1 MEAQIRHFKL
11 LNGDDVIA
19 FLTTNNS
26 DNYIIEEPLL
36 LVQNMTGNY
45 HFTKWFPL
53 SPQKS
58 FKLYKTR
65 VMQHVPVYEDIS
77 DAYIRYLMNHRQSDE
92 GPKVQTYKELLTELI
107 QQEQQYRE
115 AELEEQE
122 YDLLTA
128 TPEDKKILH

>member
-77 DAYIRYLMNHRQSDE
+77 DAYIKYLMNHRQSDE

>member
-1 MEAQIRHFKL
+1 MEQEIRHFKL

-19 FLTTNNS
+19 FLVTNNN
-26 DNYIIEEPLL
+26 DNYIIEEPLQ
-36 LVQNMTGNY
+36 LVQNMTGNF

-65 VMQHVPVYEDIS
+65 VMQHVPVYDDIS
-77 DAYIRYLMNHRQSDE
+77 DAYIKYLMNHRTEDE
-92 GPKVQTYKELLTELI
+92 APKVQTYKELLTELI
-107 QQEQQYRE
+107 QQEKDYRD

-122 YDLLTA
+122 FDLLS
-128 TPEDKKILH
+128 PQPVDKKTIH

>member
-1 MEAQIRHFKL
+1 MEQEIRHFKL

-19 FLTTNNS
+19 FLVTNNN
-26 DNYIIEEPLL
+26 DNYIIEEPLQ
-36 LVQNMTGNY
+36 LVQNMTGNF

-65 VMQHVPVYEDIS
+65 VMQHVPVYDDIS
-77 DAYIRYLMNHRQSDE
+77 DAYIRYLMNHRTEDE
-92 GPKVQTYKELLTELI
+92 APKVQTYKELLTELI
-107 QQEQQYRE
+107 QQEKDYRD

-122 YDLLTA
+122 FDLLSPQPVDNKT
-128 TPEDKKILH
+128 IH

>member
-77 DAYIRYLMNHRQSDE
+77 EAYIKYLMNHRQSDE

>member
-1 MEAQIRHFKL
+1 MEQEIRHFKL

-19 FLTTNNS
+19 FLVTNNN
-26 DNYIIEEPLL
+26 DNYIIEEPLQ
-36 LVQNMTGNY
+36 LVQNMTGNF

-65 VMQHVPVYEDIS
+65 VMQHVPVYDDIS
-77 DAYIRYLMNHRQSDE
+77 DAYIRYLMNHRSEDE
-92 GPKVQTYKELLTELI
+92 APKVQTYKELLTELI
-107 QQEQQYRE
+107 QQEKDYRD

-122 YDLLTA
+122 FDLLS
-128 TPEDKKILH
+128 PQPVDKKTIH

>member
-1 MEAQIRHFKL
+1 MEQEIRHFKL

-19 FLTTNNS
+19 FLVTNNN
-26 DNYIIEEPLL
+26 DNYIIEEPLQ
-36 LVQNMTGNY
+36 LVQNMTGNF

-65 VMQHVPVYEDIS
+65 VMQHVPVYDDIS
-77 DAYIRYLMNHRQSDE
+77 DAYIRYLMNHRTEDE
-92 GPKVQTYKELLTELI
+92 APKVQTYKELLTELI
-107 QQEQQYRE
+107 QQEKDYRD

-122 YDLLTA
+122 FDLLS
-128 TPEDKKILH
+128 PQPVDKKTIH

>member
-1 MEAQIRHFKL
+1 
-11 LNGDDVIA
+11 
-19 FLTTNNS
+19 
-26 DNYIIEEPLL
+26 
-36 LVQNMTGNY
+36 
-45 HFTKWFPL
+45 
-53 SPQKS
+53 
-58 FKLYKTR
+58 
-65 VMQHVPVYEDIS
+65 MQHVPVYEDIS
-77 DAYIRYLMNHRQSDE
+77 DAYIKYLMNHRQSDE